1 MYFKLTAQQ
10 QHQSGTPDANFGN
23 IILASLEIK
32 FRCWRQAGS
41 MLEACWKHA
50 GNVLGPCWEMLEASW
65 EHAGNVLGDAGGKLG
80 ACWKR
85 AGRCWRQVE
94 SMLGVCWEMLEACRE
109 MLGACWKV
117 FPQKLLEMLNCDLLL
132 KMVGPREPIVCA

>member
-1 MYFKLTAQQ
+1 
-10 QHQSGTPDANFGN
+10 
-23 IILASLEIK
+23 
-32 FRCWRQAGS
+32 
-41 MLEACWKHA
+41 MLGVCWK
-50 GNVLGPCWEMLEASW
+50 
-65 EHAGNVLGDAGGKLG
+65 HAGNVLGDAGGKLG